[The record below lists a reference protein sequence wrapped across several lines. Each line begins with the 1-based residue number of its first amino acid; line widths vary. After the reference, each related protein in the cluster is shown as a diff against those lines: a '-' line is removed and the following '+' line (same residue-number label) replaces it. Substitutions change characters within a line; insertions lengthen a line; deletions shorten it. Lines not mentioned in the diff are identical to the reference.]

1 MMNISGILI
10 IIQFIMCHKST
21 CMLKGAVHDAHIYL
35 NLHTPIG
42 GILVLKKGVLRGMN
56 HECIKVGTSM
66 RVES

>member
-1 MMNISGILI
+1 
-10 IIQFIMCHKST
+10 
-21 CMLKGAVHDAHIYL
+21 MLKGAVHDAHIYL